1 MYISKT
7 TLMNYKKLYSIS
19 GDQILLVRIYISSSE
34 YLETIYFSSDLS
46 TLTTEYI
53 ISSFPSF
60 YESLL
65 NYTRLGTALL
75 SIPLLSRLPF
85 EEFIMCN
92 FWDFFDE
99 RTMVTCDY
107 AYYKVNHGLFYS
119 HCINQRDAKLFD
131 ELARIYFP
139 SEKDAIAK
147 KIAVPYQIEV
157 AYF

>member
-7 TLMNYKKLYSIS
+7 TLMNYKKLYSIT
-19 GDQILLVRIYISSSE
+19 GDEILLVRIYISSSE
-34 YLETIYFSSDLS
+34 YLETIYFTSDLS
-46 TLTTEYI
+46 TLTTDYI

-85 EEFIMCN
+85 EQFIMCP
-92 FWDFFDE
+92 FWGFFDE

-107 AYYKVNHGLFYS
+107 QYYKVNHGSFYS
-119 HCINQRDAKLFD
+119 HCINQPDAKLFD
-131 ELARIYFP
+131 ELSRIYFP
-139 SEKDAIAK
+139 SEKDAISK